1 MFSRI
6 ETCLPNYL
14 LNTSIPQSV
23 DSPPSTGDE
32 MVSNGNPSLKNDDQ
46 NDFESQTLS
55 IANKQ
60 IKIEDENEREDKRQ
74 TRSTKFNNNCLS
86 SNDVSSKNISSNGV
100 SSNDEKKKFKFPKV
114 AMKFCS
120 NHRIKTDRK
129 GYEFISSVP
138 IEDDDELSTGSISE
152 PADVTGLSDEN
163 VLDRCIPVPVSFF
176 GSNNPFTFRDDEIR
190 AARKLICTRRLE
202 ADDITKVKFANKLQ
216 PQKYIFLFPEKK
228 IISLILKL
236 SNM

>member
-1 MFSRI
+1 
-6 ETCLPNYL
+6 
-14 LNTSIPQSV
+14 
-23 DSPPSTGDE
+23 

-100 SSNDEKKKFKFPKV
+100 SSNGVSSNGVSSNGVSSNDEKKKFKFPKV

-152 PADVTGLSDEN
+152 TADVTSLSDEN

-216 PQKYIFLFPEKK
+216 PQKYIFLFTEKK
-228 IISLILKL
+228 II
-236 SNM
+236 

>member
-1 MFSRI
+1 
-6 ETCLPNYL
+6 
-14 LNTSIPQSV
+14 
-23 DSPPSTGDE
+23 

-55 IANKQ
+55 TANKP

-86 SNDVSSKNISSNGV
+86 SNDVSSKNISSNGVSSNGV

-152 PADVTGLSDEN
+152 TADVTSLSDEN

-216 PQKYIFLFPEKK
+216 PQKYIFLFTEKK
-228 IISLILKL
+228 II
-236 SNM
+236 